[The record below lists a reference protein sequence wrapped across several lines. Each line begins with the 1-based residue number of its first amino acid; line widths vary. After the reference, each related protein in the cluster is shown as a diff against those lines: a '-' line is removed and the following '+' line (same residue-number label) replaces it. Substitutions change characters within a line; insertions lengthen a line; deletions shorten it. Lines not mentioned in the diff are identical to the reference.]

1 MGTIKEN
8 LFKVKES
15 IERAAN
21 KVGRN
26 PKEIVLVVVT
36 KTIEVELIRQ
46 AISAGASILGEN
58 YVQEARK
65 KIEEI
70 GHTGIQWHLIGHLQT
85 NKAKYAVRI
94 FDMVH
99 SLDSINLAMELE
111 RRAAAENKVIDC
123 LIEVNLSNESSKF
136 GISKEKTLELAY
148 AIKDLR
154 NISLKGLMTMPPYF
168 DDPELARPFFI
179 SLRRLKEEIED
190 VGIPLTEL
198 SMGMSVDFEVAIEE
212 GATMVRV
219 GRAIFG
225 ERR

>member
-8 LFKVKES
+8 LFKVQES

-21 KVGRN
+21 RVGRN
-26 PKEIVLVVVT
+26 PKEIVLVAVT
-36 KTIEVELIRQ
+36 KTIEVECIRQ
-46 AISAGASILGEN
+46 AISAGATVLGEN

-70 GHTGIQWHLIGHLQT
+70 GRSGIQWHLIGHLQT
-85 NKAKYAVRI
+85 NKAKYAVRL
-94 FDMVH
+94 FDVVH
-99 SLDSINLAMELE
+99 SVDSIKLAMELGKKAE
-111 RRAAAENKVIDC
+111 AENKMLNC

-136 GISKEKTLELAY
+136 GIGKEKTLELAN
-148 AIKDLR
+148 AINDLG

-168 DDPELARPFFI
+168 DDPELARPVFI
-179 SLRRLKEEIED
+179 ALRRLKEEIEHI
-190 VGIPLTEL
+190 GIPLTEL
-198 SMGMSVDFEVAIEE
+198 SMGMSADFEVAIEE

>member
-1 MGTIKEN
+1 MGTVKEN
-8 LFKVKES
+8 LFKVQES

-21 KVGRN
+21 RVGRN

-46 AISAGASILGEN
+46 AISAGASVLGEN

-65 KIEEI
+65 KIEVI

-85 NKAKYAVRI
+85 NKAKYAVRL

-99 SLDSINLAMELE
+99 SVDSIKLAMELE
-111 RRAAAENKVIDC
+111 KRAAAENKVIDC
-123 LIEVNLSNESSKF
+123 LIEVTLSNESSKF
-136 GISKEKTLELAY
+136 GISKEKTLGLAY

-179 SLRRLKEEIED
+179 SLRKLKEEIED